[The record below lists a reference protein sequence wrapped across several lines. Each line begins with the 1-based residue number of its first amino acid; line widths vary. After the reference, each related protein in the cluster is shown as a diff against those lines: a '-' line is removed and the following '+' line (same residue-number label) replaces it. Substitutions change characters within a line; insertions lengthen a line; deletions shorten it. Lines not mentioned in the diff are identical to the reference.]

1 MTKNIN
7 PFIVTGKIPKAYFCD
22 RDAESA
28 QLIRFLDSQEN
39 VVLMSQ
45 RRMGKTKLVEHCL
58 ESDSREY
65 VLMTSSSAPS
75 ATTFLRGMDPRSFSQ
90 WLLSQKNLRKSPSG
104 TDCCTSEKNGKS
116 DSNKKRTTGFHCFSC
131 LETTKPCI
139 VIFPVSY
146 FVSSILYNPLDS

>member
-65 VLMTSSSAPS
+65 VLMTIDILHTSSFRELIQLMGATIFDSLAKRSMRAMKLFTATLRSLSASFGYDPVQN
-75 ATTFLRGMDPRSFSQ
+75 TPTFDIRLGDITMPEYT
-90 WLLSQKNLRKSPSG
+90 LK
-104 TDCCTSEKNGKS
+104 E
-116 DSNKKRTTGFHCFSC
+116 
-131 LETTKPCI
+131 
-139 VIFPVSY
+139 IFEY
-146 FVSSILYNPLDS
+146 LM